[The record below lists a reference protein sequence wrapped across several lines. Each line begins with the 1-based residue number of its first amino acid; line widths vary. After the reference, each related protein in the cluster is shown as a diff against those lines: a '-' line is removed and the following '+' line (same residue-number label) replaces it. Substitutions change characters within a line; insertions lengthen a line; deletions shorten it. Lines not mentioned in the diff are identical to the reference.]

1 MKALVTLLTAT
12 LALAGCT
19 SVTGPD
25 DTAGERQAQ
34 AAAAKRSLEAASK
47 DAGPSMKLAAN

>member
-1 MKALVTLLTAT
+1 MKALVTLLAAT

-25 DTAGERQAQ
+25 DSTADRDAQ

>member
-1 MKALVTLLTAT
+1 MKPLVTLLVAT
-12 LALAGCT
+12 VALTGCA
-19 SVTGPD
+19 SVTAPD
-25 DTAGERQAQ
+25 DNDANARA